1 MLEVDWLLMSFG
13 KVIESDWVVLC
24 SQKFDPEHLA
34 NLQWELQVPKSMTM
48 LRPKSMTDLW
58 SRSKKAGQQLLKQ
71 TWQLPAKPELTLNFR
86 SDGLWPSWESQPLS
100 MVCLRFQSPV
110 VGPSLQA
117 SFAYAPEKDQ
127 WWFNIDLVAESL
139 RKIQVSVNVM
149 NFPRNSQIFCGI
161 QRQTQRQWQSS
172 ESSVQ
177 NLLRQKT
184 EATALVSQ

>member
-13 KVIESDWVVLC
+13 KVIESDWVVHFVH
-24 SQKFDPEHLA
+24 KNVDPEHLA

-139 RKIQVSVNVM
+139 RKIQMSVSQCHE
-149 NFPRNSQIFCGI
+149 FPKEF
-161 QRQTQRQWQSS
+161 T
-172 ESSVQ
+172 
-177 NLLRQKT
+177 NLLRDPKANST
-184 EATALVSQ
+184 SMTDSLVSLVSLVCKIC